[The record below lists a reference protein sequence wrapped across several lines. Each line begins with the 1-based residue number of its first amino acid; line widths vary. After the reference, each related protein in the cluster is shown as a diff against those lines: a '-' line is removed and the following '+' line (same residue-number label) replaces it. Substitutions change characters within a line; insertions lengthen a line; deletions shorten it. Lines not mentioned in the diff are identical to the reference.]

1 MAAQSVAQGVGLDAS
16 LYRAGRDPR
25 LVDVPPMSFLMIDGS
40 GDPNTSAD
48 YRDAIA
54 ALYSLSY
61 TIKFMLKKAGMDIRV
76 SALEGLWWADE
87 MAEFSSHS
95 TTNWRWTT
103 MIAQPDAVTAD
114 VFEQA
119 LAQVREKKSVRAL
132 DQVRLARFAEGQ
144 SAQFLH
150 VGPYA
155 TEGPTIERLHRFI
168 HDCGGTFDG
177 RRQKHHEIYLSD
189 PSGTAPARLRTIVRQ
204 PFTVR

>member
-1 MAAQSVAQGVGLDAS
+1 MAAQSVAQRAGLDAS
-16 LYRAGRDPR
+16 LYRAGPDPR
-25 LVDVPPMSFLMIDGS
+25 LVDVPPMTFLMIEGS

-48 YRDAIA
+48 YRDAIS

-61 TIKFMLKKAGMDIRV
+61 AVKFMLRKAGMDVRV
-76 SALEGLWWADE
+76 SALEGLWWADD
-87 MAEFSSHS
+87 MAEFSRQSK
-95 TTNWRWTT
+95 TNWRWTM
-103 MIAQPDAVTAD
+103 MIAQPDAVTSD

-119 LAQVREKKSVRAL
+119 LAQVREKKSMCAL
-132 DQVRLARFAEGQ
+132 DQVRLAKFAEGK
-144 SAQFLH
+144 SAQVLH

-189 PSGTAPARLRTIVRQ
+189 PSRTTPERLRTIVRQ
-204 PFTVR
+204 AFTPQ